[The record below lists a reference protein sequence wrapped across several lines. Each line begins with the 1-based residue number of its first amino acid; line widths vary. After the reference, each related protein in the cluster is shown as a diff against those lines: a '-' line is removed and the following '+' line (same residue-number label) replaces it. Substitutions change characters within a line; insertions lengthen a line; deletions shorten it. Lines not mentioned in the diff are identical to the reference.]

1 MMPNS
6 DKLLELLDR
15 LGPSLHGLL
24 TKLTLREDVAEDLM
38 QDLFIRLSG
47 SNLDRVD
54 NLDAYARTVAINL
67 AFDWRRRK
75 GASVSLDTED
85 APEPMAEDRGPLAHL
100 VRNEEVRK
108 VFAAMER
115 LNKTQRQVFVL
126 RYIQELSFEQIA
138 EATGKTP
145 HHVRA
150 LCSRALARVRGV
162 CSRAVL
168 KPMVTGER
176 HAEH

>member
-15 LGPSLHGLL
+15 SGPSLHVLL
-24 TKLTLREDVAEDLM
+24 TRLTLREDVAEDLM
-38 QDLFIRLSG
+38 QDLFIKLAG

-54 NLDAYARTVAINL
+54 NLEAYARTVAINL
-67 AFDWRRRK
+67 AFDWRRKR
-75 GASVSLDTED
+75 GPHVSLDAEEC
-85 APEPMAEDRGPLAHL
+85 PEPVAEDRGPLIHL
-100 VRNEEVRK
+100 VENEQIRK
-108 VFAAMER
+108 VFDAMER

-126 RYIQELSFEQIA
+126 RYIQQLSFEQIA

-150 LCSRALARVRGV
+150 LCSRALTKVRGI

-168 KPMVTGER
+168 KPMFTGEG